1 MAYYLAYTAEVVD
14 YLQTREQRAAE
25 VVAANER
32 TFDPSGKRARLIVRQ
47 AGPES
52 A

>member
-1 MAYYLAYTAEVVD
+1 MAYYLVHTAEVVD

-25 VVAANER
+25 VRAANER
-32 TFDPSGKRARLIVRQ
+32 IFAPAGNRARLVARQ

>member
-1 MAYYLAYTAEVVD
+1 MAYYLVHIAEVVD
-14 YLQTREQRAAE
+14 YLRARERRAAE

-32 TFDPSGKRARLIVRQ
+32 IFDPAGKRARLIARQ